1 MSSPRRYRTGSNHYE
16 TKLAAGIGEIIKVP
30 APIAVQGP
38 LSRRSTIPALVVVCC
53 DAAPPDI
60 GFDGELCIVGKAGP
74 VDLIILHHALN
85 VVARLLKRNAL
96 DPIDR
101 VDAWIAWITV
111 TLDPFLHAPAAGVVT
126 GIGTIAG
133 RRQMIIA
140 NDATVKAGAFFPATA
155 KKVLR
160 AQRIAMQNRLPLVY
174 LVDSAGIF
182 LPLQE
187 DVFPDEDDF
196 GRDRSHR

>member
-1 MSSPRRYRTGSNHYE
+1 TGSGVKPRAIPDRLKSPRHEACRRHWRDSQGPCNDR
-16 TKLAAGIGEIIKVP
+16 AG
-30 APIAVQGP
+30 QGP

-85 VVARLLKRNAL
+85 VVACLLKRNAL

-111 TLDPFLHAPAAGVVT
+111 TLDPFLHAPTARVV
-126 GIGTIAG
+126 GSKRKDEIAPVILDHPG
-133 RRQMIIA
+133 DLRRA
-140 NDATVKAGAFFPATA
+140 
-155 KKVLR
+155 
-160 AQRIAMQNRLPLVY
+160 
-174 LVDSAGIF
+174 
-182 LPLQE
+182 
-187 DVFPDEDDF
+187 
-196 GRDRSHR
+196 